1 MHSLTLFSY
10 PLACFNG
17 TITLMDCHRVNISG
31 SYPYRIVVNNVM
43 SSEDGIFDLP
53 LPTDNL
59 YLNISYNVSGMLGPI
74 KQINSTA
81 FQNCK
86 LLKE

>member
-1 MHSLTLFSY
+1 M
-10 PLACFNG
+10 
-17 TITLMDCHRVNISG
+17 
-31 SYPYRIVVNNVM
+31 M

-59 YLNISYNVSGMLGPI
+59 YLNISYNVSGILGPI
-74 KQINSTA
+74 KQINSMA

-86 LLKE
+86 LLKEWIYNLLFQNS